1 MSNGKGSK
9 RRPKLISQEEF
20 DKNWAQT
27 FGRRKKNETKQDKQP
42 EDSSTQSIGN

>member
-27 FGRRKKNETKQDKQP
+27 FGKRKKNEIKQKEQTK
-42 EDSSTQSIGN
+42 ESITQTTNN